1 MLTSEWLDT
10 PRRDLKLT
18 PCIHQARYDQHAR
31 TSTQQD
37 ALRQILNKPGSKMSL
52 SKAAAFH
59 VSLGLLVAITLGDL
73 AMAQQGPA
81 ITAYGNRHEAAP
93 EELDLFSFLIG
104 KWEGSGKTRLA
115 DGSIAEY
122 DGLLWIGRYV
132 LDGMAIIDELHAPL
146 PDGGSG
152 LGITLRYFDVDSDAW
167 IVEFLNVTN
176 SFIRRQVNPRS
187 GAVEKDG
194 STVVVTSVSDES
206 ISREYYRVIDD
217 DRFVYSIDLSNDGG
231 ETWNRGS
238 IEFTMNRVE

>member
-1 MLTSEWLDT
+1 
-10 PRRDLKLT
+10 
-18 PCIHQARYDQHAR
+18 
-31 TSTQQD
+31 
-37 ALRQILNKPGSKMSL
+37 MSL
-52 SKAAAFH
+52 SRTAAFPAY
-59 VSLGLLVAITLGDL
+59 LGFLVAITFGDQ

-81 ITAYGNRHEAAP
+81 ITAYGDRHEAAP

-115 DGSIAEY
+115 DGTIAEY
-122 DGLLWIGRYV
+122 DGLSWIGRYV

-146 PDGGSG
+146 PGGGTG
-152 LGITLRYFDVDSDAW
+152 LGITLRYFDPDNDNWV
-167 IVEFLNVTN
+167 VEFLNVSN
-176 SFIRRQVNPRS
+176 SFIRRQVNARS

-217 DRFVYSIDLSNDGG
+217 DSFVYTIDLSSDGG
-231 ETWNRGS
+231 GTWNRGS